1 MKANSV
7 EERIAHILHALRTP
21 VSTVLL
27 WESVLRRPCDRALVD
42 QALDA
47 IRASALAQAALIEEL
62 GATISTAIHQARHEP
77 PRG

>member
-1 MKANSV
+1 MKANTV
-7 EERIAHILHALRTP
+7 DERIAHILHALRTP

-47 IRASALAQAALIEEL
+47 IRASALAQASLIEEL
-62 GATISTAIHQARHEP
+62 GVAIPAAVHDARREHV
-77 PRG
+77 RG